1 MKSIVQVIATVGVL
15 AMVLAIGN
23 AFLVGD
29 FGREGAV
36 LTAMPWGIV
45 SLVDLYVGFGL
56 FAIWVVFREPSRPI
70 AIVWVVLIM
79 VLGNLI
85 TAAYV
90 LWALQRSGGDPRR
103 FFLGARA

>member
-1 MKSIVQVIATVGVL
+1 MKTIAQVVAAVGVIAM
-15 AMVLAIGN
+15 ALAIGY
-23 AFLVGD
+23 AFIAGD

-45 SLVDLYVGFGL
+45 SLVDLYVGFAL
-56 FAIWVVFREPSRPI
+56 FSLWVAYRESSRP
-70 AIVWVVLIM
+70 AAVVWVLLIM
-79 VLGNLI
+79 VLGNFM

-90 LWALQRSGGDPRR
+90 LWALQGSGGEPRR